1 MTTTVTTTTTTQT
14 HTLLYLQTSIVKKAK
29 ETELQVRRFKRKENI
44 TKGSSVILWLNL
56 RLLRGRGATDNCNK
70 LRVDGIKVVYVGRKK
85 HVKCILKAM
94 GEPFKD
100 ARQDFVCVNT
110 VITTS
115 L

>member
-1 MTTTVTTTTTTQT
+1 M
-14 HTLLYLQTSIVKKAK
+14 LKKPRK
-29 ETELQVRRFKRKENI
+29 QNCRSGDLKRKENI

-56 RLLRGRGATDNCNK
+56 RLLRGGGATDNCNK